1 LTPRTPYKFRPYPAL
16 SQRDRYVR
24 PAVKIEAGA
33 QSALDPH
40 TSRTIRPYVADDLPG
55 FDLVVPNITTVD
67 PVRTFWDKVLILH
80 SLRRSFEDRGVLRG
94 SGQRVSRHYSDVDRM
109 LRTDTGRR
117 AAADLTMAEDCLRH
131 ERMFFKRAGQ
141 DTAVPGTF
149 ALVPPAAMLDLL
161 RADYQAMA
169 VMIFGDVPPFD
180 SVIESIATLE
190 ATVNR

>member
-1 LTPRTPYKFRPYPAL
+1 MDKACCCNIRRCRSAIHTYGRPSKSKPVRNRRWTLTRSVPVRPY
-16 SQRDRYVR
+16 
-24 PAVKIEAGA
+24 I
-33 QSALDPH
+33 
-40 TSRTIRPYVADDLPG
+40 TDDLPG
-55 FDLVVPNITTVD
+55 FDLAIPNVTTVD

-117 AAADLTMAEDCLRH
+117 AAADLAMAEDCLRH

-141 DTAVPGTF
+141 DTALPGTF
-149 ALVPPAAMLDLL
+149 ALVPPPAMLDLL
-161 RADYQAMA
+161 RVDYQAMA

-180 SVIESIATLE
+180 TVIESIATLE